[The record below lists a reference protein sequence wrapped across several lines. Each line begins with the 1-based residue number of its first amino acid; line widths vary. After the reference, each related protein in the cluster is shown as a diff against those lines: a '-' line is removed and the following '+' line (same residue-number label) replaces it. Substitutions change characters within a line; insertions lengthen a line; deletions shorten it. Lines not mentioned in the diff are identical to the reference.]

1 LKLGQTKPLDP
12 TNKNAWS
19 IFISS
24 LESPPMRSLLFVPAD
39 SEKKIAKA
47 LSVGADCLILDLED
61 SVAPARKSA
70 ARPLAAAFVAETRKL
85 AKRPKLYVRINA
97 LDTAEWEADLAAVLP
112 ARPDGIMHPKP
123 RSAEDVAHLAIALDH
138 AEAKIG
144 ITPGATRII
153 AITTEVPMAVLTMPS
168 YLDASARLEALTW
181 GAEDLSALV
190 GSSATREPGGGWTSP
205 YKLARDLCLF
215 TALAAGRQP
224 IDTVYVDFRDTT
236 GLAEEARIA
245 ARDGFTGKMAIHPD
259 QVATINAAFTP
270 TAAETAWAHEII
282 ALFRDN
288 PGAGALSLRGQMI
301 DRPHA
306 VRADRILTRAKLA
319 GH

>member
-1 LKLGQTKPLDP
+1 
-12 TNKNAWS
+12 
-19 IFISS
+19 
-24 LESPPMRSLLFVPAD
+24 MRSLLFVPAD

-61 SVAPARKSA
+61 AVAPARKSA
-70 ARPLAAAFVAETRKL
+70 ARPLAAAFIAEACKL

-97 LDTAEWEADLAAVLP
+97 LDTAEWESDIAAVLP
-112 ARPDGIMHPKP
+112 SRPDGIMHPKP
-123 RSAEDVAHLAIALDH
+123 RSSEDVDRLAMSLDH

-144 ITPGATRII
+144 IAIGTTRII
-153 AITTEVPMAVLTMPS
+153 AITTEVPMAVLTMSS
-168 YLDASARLEALTW
+168 YLTPSARLDGLTW

-190 GSSATREPGGGWTSP
+190 GSAITREPGGGWTSP

-215 TALAAGRQP
+215 TALAANVQP
-224 IDTVYVDFRDTT
+224 IDTVYVDFRNTE
-236 GLAEEARIA
+236 GLAEECRLA

-270 TAAETAWAHEII
+270 SVTEIAWAHEII

-306 VRADRILTRAKLA
+306 VRANRILARAKLA
-319 GH
+319 GL